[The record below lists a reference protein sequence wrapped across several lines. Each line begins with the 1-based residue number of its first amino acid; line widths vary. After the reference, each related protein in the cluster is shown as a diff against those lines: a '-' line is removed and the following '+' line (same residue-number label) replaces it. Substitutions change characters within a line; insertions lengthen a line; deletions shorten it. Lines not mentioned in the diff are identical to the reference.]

1 MLIHY
6 NDRIGGCGMIY
17 RVKTRK
23 GIFYFNPKEENV
35 FKAIRV
41 DGSRQMKRSLITK
54 LMTPNFIDNKG
65 QRRLLPKNKDVFFFE
80 FIPRSMQL
88 RSEWNVEELDD
99 DNVIFTDDSVL
110 YEKTDNRMAVIN
122 FQDIN
127 GCRFYYNTREYDLKW
142 AFWVDG
148 PERLKEMFRVMLKA
162 PKFLANDRELH
173 FTNIERKLFF
183 NEYIPRVFGSPSK
196 TGTIEMVEI

>member
-1 MLIHY
+1 
-6 NDRIGGCGMIY
+6 
-17 RVKTRK
+17 
-23 GIFYFNPKEENV
+23 
-35 FKAIRV
+35 
-41 DGSRQMKRSLITK
+41 
-54 LMTPNFIDNKG
+54 
-65 QRRLLPKNKDVFFFE
+65 
-80 FIPRSMQL
+80 MQL

-142 AFWVDG
+142 A
-148 PERLKEMFRVMLKA
+148 KKMFRVMIKA

-196 TGTIEMVEI
+196 IGTIEMVEI

>member
-1 MLIHY
+1 
-6 NDRIGGCGMIY
+6 
-17 RVKTRK
+17 
-23 GIFYFNPKEENV
+23 
-35 FKAIRV
+35 
-41 DGSRQMKRSLITK
+41 MKRSLIAK

-65 QRRLLPKNKDVFFFE
+65 QRRLLPKDKDVFFFE

-99 DNVIFTDDSVL
+99 DNLIFTDDSVL
-110 YEKTDNRMAVIN
+110 YKKSDNRMAVIN

-142 AFWVDG
+142 AFVG
-148 PERLKEMFRVMLKA
+148 
-162 PKFLANDRELH
+162 NDRELH

-183 NEYIPRVFGSPSK
+183 DEYIPRVFGSPSK